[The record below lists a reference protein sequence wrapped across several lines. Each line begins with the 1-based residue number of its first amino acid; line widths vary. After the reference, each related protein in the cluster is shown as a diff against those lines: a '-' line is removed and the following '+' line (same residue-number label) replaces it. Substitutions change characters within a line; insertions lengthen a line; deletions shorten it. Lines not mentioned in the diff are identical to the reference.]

1 MNNITEN
8 NFTKIDNNAMGN
20 PRYVLHFTNINQH
33 DTAFNTYDNA
43 LYIAK
48 SLGGKKYHNKKY
60 GGGIVFSTYNL
71 ANLIVKLNA
80 L

>member
-8 NFTKIDNNAMGN
+8 RFTKIDNNAMGN
-20 PRYVLHFTNINQH
+20 PRYVLHFLALN
-33 DTAFNTYDNA
+33 DNYEQA

-60 GGGIVFSTYNL
+60 GGGIAFSTYNL
-71 ANLIVKLNA
+71 NDLIVKLNA
-80 L
+80 LK